1 MKKKCRSVTCYFYTL
16 VNQTDVLLIV
26 PHKRERGGS

>member
-1 MKKKCRSVTCYFYTL
+1 MKKCHSVTCYFYTL

>member
-1 MKKKCRSVTCYFYTL
+1 MKKKVSFSYLLFYTL